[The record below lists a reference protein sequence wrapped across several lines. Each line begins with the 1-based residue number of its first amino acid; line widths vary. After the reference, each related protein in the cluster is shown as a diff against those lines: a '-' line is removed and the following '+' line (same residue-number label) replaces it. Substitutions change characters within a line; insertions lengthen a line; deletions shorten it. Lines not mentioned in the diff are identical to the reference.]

1 MTKHIDYKLLKH
13 QKAFMNSSKSFSIL
27 LCGRGSG
34 KTYCASLLA
43 AIKLIQGERIM
54 VFAQNFKS
62 LSENLFSEILKRL
75 DEIVPTQY
83 TFYRQSMK
91 LTFGNTGCLYGLSYE
106 NIESARRIYRHI
118 DSHI

>member
-13 QKAFMNSSKSFSIL
+13 QKAFFNSVKPFSIL

-43 AIKLIQGERIM
+43 AVKLIQGERIM

-75 DEIVPTQY
+75 DEIVPNQY

-106 NIESARRIYRHI
+106 NIDSARRFH
-118 DSHI
+118 